1 MNLTEKQIRKAI
13 HEEICEYIK
22 HKRSLNEMARVGLL
36 GEYDIVVH
44 TDDRGFVPH
53 FHIIDKATRGFE
65 FDCCV
70 KLETNEYF
78 IHGGHDD
85 VLDRNDRN
93 RLYAF
98 MLEPHRNVHYRNN
111 YEYAVNLWNDN
122 NSSSYVQIKE
132 DEEGNIIVPDYRHL
146 QA

>member
-1 MNLTEKQIRKAI
+1 MELNEETIRKI
-13 HEEICEYIK
+13 IRKELCEYIK
-22 HKRSLNEMARVGLL
+22 HKAVLNEMARVGLM

-44 TDDRGFVPH
+44 TDDPGFVPH
-53 FHIIDKATRGFE
+53 FHVIDKATRGFE

-70 KLETNEYF
+70 MLEDNKYF
-78 IHGGHDD
+78 SHGSHQDT
-85 VLDRNDRN
+85 LDRTTRD

-132 DEEGNIIVPDYRHL
+132 DENGDVIVPDYRHL
-146 QA
+146 S